1 MFTDW
6 QEALEAESL
15 PLNPNHEQQ
24 LAAAARVTAHHSHD
38 RDDLAE
44 LLDAIGLPHD
54 DTTLTALL
62 PLTESGDASTM
73 TTTTAP
79 ALSAH
84 AAMAISMHNN
94 GDGADTI
101 CEATGL
107 SATELHDLIADQV
120 LGLPA
125 TLAVPVSTEIQELL
139 DWAGSHSLAG
149 IRSRA
154 ARITA
159 DLTELSE
166 RRDSEAAQREAEEK
180 VAKLKAELESAQE
193 QLRTAKAGARTANTG
208 TATAPTP
215 IRSRL
220 GSGRSKDE
228 LAEIRAWA
236 RKNGYTVANAGIVRK
251 EILDAFDAA
260 HQAPVAKAS

>member
-54 DTTLTALL
+54 DTTLTTLL

-101 CEATGL
+101 REATGL
-107 SATELHDLIADQV
+107 SETKLHDLIADQV
-120 LGLPA
+120 LGRPA

-180 VAKLKAELESAQE
+180 VAKLKAELEAAQE

-215 IRSRL
+215 IRSGL

-236 RKNGYTVANAGIVRK
+236 RKNGHTVANAGIVRK